1 VAIEIPT
8 AEAVNEFLIREFPS
22 AHGVGYRCVE
32 TGPGV
37 AVARWPYNPALLRP
51 GSLISGA
58 TQFALADLAFWFM
71 TFTVVGLAPMAV
83 TSELYIQYLRPA
95 KGGDLMA
102 RAELL
107 RTGKS
112 KIAGAVRVWVD
123 GAPDRPVSHV
133 TGSYVH
139 LR

>member
-1 VAIEIPT
+1 MAIEIPSP
-8 AEAVNEFLIREFPS
+8 EAVNEFFLRGFPS
-22 AHGVGYRCVE
+22 AHAGGHRCVE
-32 TGPGV
+32 TGEGL
-37 AVARWPYNPALLRP
+37 AVARWPYNPTQLRP
-51 GSLISGA
+51 GDLISGP

-83 TSELYIQYLRPA
+83 TSELYIQFLRPA

-107 RTGKS
+107 RAGKS
-112 KIAGAVRVWVD
+112 KIAGVVRVWVD
-123 GAPDRPVSHV
+123 GAPERPVAHV